1 MSKYRL
7 LVKNASQL
15 VQVAKN
21 HERFIRGTK
30 MNSIDFISGGSL
42 CIGHDGLI
50 KHVGTT
56 EEILG
61 LVKEEECS
69 EILDLRGQKSIVP
82 GLVDSHT
89 HPVWNGDRCF
99 EFAMKLEGS
108 SYMEIHEKGG
118 GIGYTVNQLRNAS
131 EEELIDLMTERV
143 QRMVD
148 FGTTTI
154 EAKSGYGLDLENE
167 VKMLRVIEAVKRK
180 VPVEIVSTYLGAHS
194 IPPGKTADE
203 QTEDIVNNQIPAI
216 AKMRDAGKLS
226 VEFVDVFHE
235 KGVFEYDNAK
245 RIMETGLKYGFDL
258 NIHGDELSP
267 SGSAGLSASLGA
279 KAVSHLEWIDDEG
292 IRLMR
297 EHNCVAVLLPTT
309 AHLLRIDQPPYSK
322 MRENDVIIALASDF
336 NPNAFC
342 MSMPFTMNLACI
354 CLRMTM
360 NEALVA
366 STLNSAAS
374 INRSETHGSLETGK
388 HGDFVIVDHANW
400 QHLIYEMAC
409 HPILAVYKDGK
420 RIDTLNKSL
429 LEK

>member
-1 MSKYRL
+1 
-7 LVKNASQL
+7 
-15 VQVAKN
+15 
-21 HERFIRGTK
+21 
-30 MNSIDFISGGSL
+30 MNSVAEISGAAL

-56 EEILG
+56 DEVLEA
-61 LVKEEECS
+61 VKEEECS
-69 EILDLRGQKSIVP
+69 QVLDLRGQKSLVP
-82 GLVDSHT
+82 GFVDCHT
-89 HPVWNGDRCF
+89 HPVWSGDRCF

-118 GIGYTVNQLRNAS
+118 GIGYTVSKLHSSS
-131 EEELIDLMTERV
+131 EEELVELMMDRV
-143 QRMVD
+143 QRMVN

-167 VKMLRVIEAVKRK
+167 VKMLRVIEEVKRK

-194 IPPGKTADE
+194 IPKGKTADE
-203 QTEDIVNNQIPAI
+203 QTEDIIRNQIPEI
-216 AKMRDAGKLS
+216 ARLRDAGELS
-226 VEFVDVFHE
+226 VEFLDVFHE

-245 RIMETGLKYGFDL
+245 RIMQSGIDYGFDL

-267 SGSAGLSASLGA
+267 SGSAGLAASMGA

-297 EHNCVAVLLPTT
+297 ENDCVAVLLPTT
-309 AHLLRIDQPPYSK
+309 AHLLRIEQPPYRK
-322 MRENDVIIALASDF
+322 IADNDVIVALASDF

-354 CLRMTM
+354 CMRMTM

-374 INRSETHGSLETGK
+374 INRSRTHGSLEEGK
-388 HGDFVIVDHANW
+388 HGDFVIVDHENW

-409 HPILAVYKDGK
+409 HPILAVFKDGK
-420 RIDTLNKSL
+420 RIDTLSKTAIEL
-429 LEK
+429 